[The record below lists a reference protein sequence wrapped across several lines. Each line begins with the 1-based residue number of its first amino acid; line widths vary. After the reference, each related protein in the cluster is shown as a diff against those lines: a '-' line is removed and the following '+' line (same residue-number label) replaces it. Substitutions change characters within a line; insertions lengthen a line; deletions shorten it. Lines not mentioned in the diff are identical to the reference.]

1 MWRYKI
7 DPDNSAIPYLTAL
20 GDLSGTLLLAGAFWF
35 LKEIGYPYGLNIEKI
50 LDNQMTEN
58 IINSMR

>member
-20 GDLSGTLLLAGAFWF
+20 GDLTGTMFLSGAFWF
-35 LKEIGYPYGLNIEKI
+35 LKEIGYPYGYNI
-50 LDNQMTEN
+50 NTP
-58 IINSMR
+58 